1 MEKPGLTRVP
11 ADGNQF
17 LFHKLHPS
25 CYSYIQSSPVKSLG
39 SGRGK
44 KTSKLK
50 VKDPLSFEI
59 VNKLPTYW
67 QFLLRFISI

>member
-44 KTSKLK
+44 KTSMLK
-50 VKDPLSFEI
+50 VKDPL
-59 VNKLPTYW
+59 
-67 QFLLRFISI
+67 